1 MRTTLHKVKE
11 VLEDKVIMTEINKMY
26 QDEIEEI
33 YVENDL
39 SLRAK
44 HILEDHIFR
53 KQIQDYCEDFDGEVK
68 LENPELGKALLVN
81 LESFYREHFENY
93 QTLERRDHDYRRER
107 LLEVLKLAEIDKDL
121 EMDED
126 LSFEDYR
133 DQLLEKYHQLLGYSV
148 KGFTV
153 NLQRDTDECFINN
166 FNHEWL
172 ACWNSNMDLSVVFDF
187 FAILTYVR

>member
-1 MRTTLHKVKE
+1 MKSR
-11 VLEDKVIMTEINKMY
+11 
-26 QDEIEEI
+26 
-33 YVENDL
+33 
-39 SLRAK
+39 
-44 HILEDHIFR
+44 
-53 KQIQDYCEDFDGEVK
+53 
-68 LENPELGKALLVN
+68 NPEIGEALVKN

-93 QTLERRDHDYRRER
+93 KTLERRDHDYRRER
-107 LLEVLKLAEIDKDL
+107 LLQVLKLAEIDKDL

-172 ACWNSNMDLSVVFDF
+172 ASWNSNMDLSIVFDF